1 MTGKHRPEP
10 DPLAALIVKL
20 AGLMFVVSV
29 GGLVALSVTDHD
41 TETLERVAVP
51 LLSAVVL
58 SGVLGGALRSGSS
71 RLERLREDVHR
82 ATGQR
87 TGQRAQQETAETD
100 TAESDDEGG
109 AR

>member
-87 TGQRAQQETAETD
+87 QRTQQETAETD

>member
-1 MTGKHRPEP
+1 MTGRHRPEP
-10 DPLAALIVKL
+10 DPLAALVVKL

-29 GGLVALSVTDHD
+29 VGLVALSVTDHD

-82 ATGQR
+82 ATQ
-87 TGQRAQQETAETD
+87 QRAEQETAETD
-100 TAESDDEGG
+100 TAETDDEGG

>member
-1 MTGKHRPEP
+1 MPGKHRPDP

-20 AGLMFVVSV
+20 AGLMFVVAV
-29 GGLVALSVTDHD
+29 AGLVFLAATDHD
-41 TETLERVAVP
+41 TATLERVAVP
-51 LLSAVVL
+51 LLSAVVI
-58 SGVLGGALRSGSS
+58 SGVLGGALAGGSS

-82 ATGQR
+82 ATQQR
-87 TGQRAQQETAETD
+87 TQQE